1 MRQALEPEWEAKLAP
16 HTYGFRPGRSCWDA
30 IEAIFRCITFQPQ
43 YALKVDMAKCF
54 DRIHHDALLAKMQA
68 ASGLRRQVKAWLQ
81 AGIMEDERLF
91 PTPAGTPQGGTIS
104 PLLALIALHGM
115 EKALTDVYPHAQVI
129 AYADD
134 CAVLHEDRHVLEH
147 CQQLLLAWLAG
158 IGLTLN
164 KAKSRISH
172 TLDGDQPGFEFL
184 GFHIRQYRVGYHHSG
199 KRSGG
204 QRLGFKTLIKP
215 AKANIQEHLAELGRI
230 IQRAK
235 AVPQGALIRQL
246 NPRIRGWAHYY
257 RTCVSQAVYGRL
269 DHLLW
274 AKLRR

>member
-1 MRQALEPEWEAKLAP
+1 M
-16 HTYGFRPGRSCWDA
+16 D
-30 IEAIFRCITFQPQ
+30 
-43 YALKVDMAKCF
+43 
-54 DRIHHDALLAKMQA
+54 
-68 ASGLRRQVKAWLQ
+68 
-81 AGIMEDERLF
+81 
-91 PTPAGTPQGGTIS
+91 
-104 PLLALIALHGM
+104 
-115 EKALTDVYPHAQVI
+115 KALTDVYLHAQVI
-129 AYADD
+129 AYADT
-134 CAVLHEDRHVLEH
+134 CVVLHEDSHVLEH

-164 KAKSRISH
+164 EAKSRISH
-172 TLDGDQPGFEFL
+172 TLDGDQSGFEFL

-199 KRSGG
+199 KRPGG

-257 RTCVSQAVYGRL
+257 RTCVSQAAYGRL

-274 AKLRR
+274 AKLRRWAYRRHPMQSVAWAIKRYWHQRETRLTFATPATDPDAVALRTHSEVAITRHIKVRGNRSPYDGDWVYWSTRRG